1 MTEFSVGD
9 IVKLKNSASEYHRG
23 LKIDINK
30 FHYIILARNNRI
42 NYDVLH
48 VHTLTKHYAVN
59 MDEYE
64 LA

>member
-1 MTEFSVGD
+1 MTDFKTGD
-9 IVKLKNSASEYHRG
+9 IVRLKKFAFDYHG
-23 LKIDINK
+23 FMDINK

-48 VHTLTKHYAVN
+48 VHSVTKHYGVN